1 MSALSLF
8 RIVSVRNILV
18 AELEL
23 HPKLNLI
30 HGENGSGKTS
40 ILEAAHLLSSGR
52 SFRTSKSATLINHN
66 ADELSIYAEDSAAR
80 RIGLAK
86 PRRQSPQLKLDME
99 SQQNWD
105 AVARLLPVQV
115 LDASSFLLLEG
126 GPKSRRR
133 FLDWGVFHVEHSFL
147 NYWRVTRKCIA
158 NRNQLL
164 KAQRLDE
171 KQLKAWDMEL
181 CQAAAA
187 VDLARKRYFR
197 NFLPAFNE
205 IYKSLAE
212 ENAIEE
218 LSLEY
223 NRGWDSEIELVE
235 VLQSARPQ
243 DLKYGATQN
252 GPHRADIVVKVGQS
266 PAIDVLSRG
275 QQKVLVSALKIA
287 QGSLYAEAIQDRCIY
302 LVDDL
307 PAELDQ
313 ENRAKILENLLAL
326 DSQLFVTCVELNSV
340 KSCLQSSPEMS
351 TFHVER
357 GTITA

>member
-1 MSALSLF
+1 VSALSLF

-30 HGENGSGKTS
+30 HGENGSGKTT

-52 SFRTSKSATLINHN
+52 SFRTSKTATLINHN
-66 ADELSIYAEDSAAR
+66 AAELSIYAEDSAAR

-147 NYWRVTRKCIA
+147 NHWRVTRKCIA

-164 KAQRLDE
+164 K
-171 KQLKAWDMEL
+171 
-181 CQAAAA
+181 
-187 VDLARKRYFR
+187 
-197 NFLPAFNE
+197 
-205 IYKSLAE
+205 S
-212 ENAIEE
+212 
-218 LSLEY
+218 
-223 NRGWDSEIELVE
+223 
-235 VLQSARPQ
+235 
-243 DLKYGATQN
+243 
-252 GPHRADIVVKVGQS
+252 
-266 PAIDVLSRG
+266 
-275 QQKVLVSALKIA
+275 
-287 QGSLYAEAIQDRCIY
+287 
-302 LVDDL
+302 
-307 PAELDQ
+307 
-313 ENRAKILENLLAL
+313 
-326 DSQLFVTCVELNSV
+326 
-340 KSCLQSSPEMS
+340 
-351 TFHVER
+351 
-357 GTITA
+357 IT

>member
-52 SFRTSKSATLINHN
+52 SFRTSKTATLINHN
-66 ADELSIYAEDSAAR
+66 AAELSIYAEDSAAR

-243 DLKYGATQN
+243 DLKFGATQN

>member
-52 SFRTSKSATLINHN
+52 SFRTSKTATLINHN
-66 ADELSIYAEDSAAR
+66 AAELSIYAEDSAAR

-266 PAIDVLSRG
+266 LAIDVLSRG

-340 KSCLQSSPEMS
+340 KNCLQNLPEMT

>member
-8 RIVSVRNILV
+8 RIGSVRNILV
-18 AELEL
+18 AELEP

-40 ILEAAHLLSSGR
+40 ILEAVHLLSSGR
-52 SFRTSKSATLINHN
+52 SFRTSKTNSLINHE
-66 ADELSIYAEDSAAR
+66 AAELSIYAQDSAGR

-86 PRRQSPQLKLDME
+86 PRRQNPQLKLDME
-99 SQQNWD
+99 SQKNWD

-147 NYWRVTRKCIA
+147 KHWRVTRKCIA

-171 KQLKAWDMEL
+171 QQLQAWDAEL

-187 VDLARKRYFR
+187 VDLARKRYFH

-205 IYKSLAE
+205 IYQSLAAK
-212 ENAIEE
+212 NAIEA

-223 NRGWDSEIELVE
+223 NRGWDSKIELAE
-235 VLQSARPQ
+235 VLQSARHQ

-266 PAIDVLSRG
+266 PAMDVISRG

-287 QGSLYAEAIQDRCIY
+287 QGSLYADAIQDRCIY

-307 PAELDQ
+307 PAELDK

-340 KSCLQSSPEMS
+340 KDCLQTLPAMS

>member
-52 SFRTSKSATLINHN
+52 SFRTSKTATLINHN
-66 ADELSIYAEDSAAR
+66 AAELSIYAEDSAAR

>member
-235 VLQSARPQ
+235 VLQFARPQ

>member
-205 IYKSLAE
+205 IYKALAE

-235 VLQSARPQ
+235 VLQFARPQ

>member
-8 RIVSVRNILV
+8 RIGSVRNILV
-18 AELEL
+18 AELEP

-40 ILEAAHLLSSGR
+40 ILEAMHLLSSGR
-52 SFRTSKSATLINHN
+52 SFRTSKTISLINHE
-66 ADELSIYAEDSAAR
+66 ATELSIYAQDSADR

-86 PRRQSPQLKLDME
+86 PRRQNPQLKLDLE
-99 SQQNWD
+99 SQKNWD
-105 AVARLLPVQV
+105 FVARLLPVQV

-147 NYWRVTRKCIA
+147 NHWRVTRKCIA

-171 KQLKAWDMEL
+171 QQLQAWDMEL
-181 CQAAAA
+181 CQAAAV
-187 VDLARKRYFR
+187 VDLARERYFH

-205 IYKSLAE
+205 IYQSLAA
-212 ENAIEE
+212 ENAIEA

-223 NRGWDSEIELVE
+223 NRGWDSKIELAE
-235 VLQSARPQ
+235 VLQSARHQ

-266 PAIDVLSRG
+266 PAMDVLSRG

-287 QGSLYAEAIQDRCIY
+287 QGSLYADAIQDRCIY

-307 PAELDQ
+307 PAELDK

-340 KSCLQSSPEMS
+340 KDCLQTLPAMS

>member
-1 MSALSLF
+1 VSALSLF

-235 VLQSARPQ
+235 VLQFARPQ

>member
-1 MSALSLF
+1 M
-8 RIVSVRNILV
+8 
-18 AELEL
+18 
-23 HPKLNLI
+23 
-30 HGENGSGKTS
+30 
-40 ILEAAHLLSSGR
+40 
-52 SFRTSKSATLINHN
+52 
-66 ADELSIYAEDSAAR
+66 
-80 RIGLAK
+80 
-86 PRRQSPQLKLDME
+86 
-99 SQQNWD
+99 
-105 AVARLLPVQV
+105 
-115 LDASSFLLLEG
+115 
-126 GPKSRRR
+126 
-133 FLDWGVFHVEHSFL
+133 EHSFL
-147 NYWRVTRKCIA
+147 NHWRVTRKCIA

-171 KQLKAWDMEL
+171 QQLQAWDVEL

-187 VDLARKRYFR
+187 VHLARKRYFD

-205 IYKSLAE
+205 IYQSLAA
-212 ENAIEE
+212 ENAIEA

-223 NRGWDSEIELVE
+223 NRGWDSKIELAE
-235 VLQSARPQ
+235 VLQSARHQ

-252 GPHRADIVVKVGQS
+252 GPHRADVVVKVGQS

-287 QGSLYAEAIQDRCIY
+287 QGSLYANAIQDRCIY

-307 PAELDQ
+307 PAELDK

-340 KSCLQSSPEMS
+340 KDSLQNPLAMS